1 MITIT
6 DKHNCCGCGACAERC
21 PKGCIAMREDAE
33 GFLYPEVD
41 RSACIG
47 CGLCESVCPY
57 NGKHDRR
64 EPADVLAVKNRN
76 GGDRMASSSGGVF
89 IALAE
94 NVVAGGGTV
103 FGAVFDDGWQVAHT
117 CADTVGGLRPM
128 MGSKYVQ
135 SRVGGAYARAEKL
148 LKEGRKVMF
157 TGTPCQTA
165 GLRSFLRKEYDNLLA
180 VDIMCHGVPS
190 PGVWRRYLEDNFT
203 NNGGTR
209 ITAIN
214 FRDKRKEGWARYN
227 VVIRGTDGDRE
238 RELSASVYVANPF
251 MRGFMADAY
260 LRPSCHR
267 CPFKHGASGG
277 DLIIADYWGAARAV
291 PDFADDKGVS
301 LVIVN
306 TEKGRKAVAAID
318 ADMRRTTLEGEERY
332 NGGINRAAPEGKA
345 RRRFFDGMARG
356 LGFNAAVER
365 ALRKPAY
372 YIMYKAI
379 TRTVRNIILKKK
391 K

>member
-21 PKGCIAMREDAE
+21 PKDCIAMREDAE

-41 RSACIG
+41 RSACIC

-57 NGKHDRR
+57 NGKYDGR

-190 PGVWRRYLEDNFT
+190 PGVWRRYLEENFT

-227 VVIRGTDGDRE
+227 VVIRGTDGDSE
-238 RELSASVYVANPF
+238 RELSASVYVANLF

-301 LVIVN
+301 LVVVN

>member
-6 DKHNCCGCGACAERC
+6 DKHDCCGCGACAERC
-21 PKGCIAMREDAE
+21 PKGCVAMREDAE

-57 NGKHDRR
+57 NGKHDGR

-190 PGVWRRYLEDNFT
+190 PGVWRRYLEENFT

-214 FRDKRKEGWARYN
+214 FRDKRKEGCARYN
-227 VVIRGTDGDRE
+227 VVIRGTDGDSE
-238 RELSASVYVANPF
+238 RELSASVYVANLF

-301 LVIVN
+301 LVVVN

>member
-57 NGKHDRR
+57 NGKHDGR

-203 NNGGTR
+203 NNGGMR

-227 VVIRGTDGDRE
+227 VVIRGTDVDRE

-365 ALRKPAY
+365 VLRKPAY